1 MANGQSAGW
10 SPGDVTGH
18 DSMWPV
24 ELIVRLIA
32 NALGLAVAAW
42 IFSGITIGGDTDREQ
57 FFTLV
62 GVALIFGVVN
72 LFVRPV
78 VAFLSIPLYIL
89 TLGLMYFVVNALM
102 LMLTSWFAGV
112 IDVAFHVDGF
122 WTAVGGGI
130 VIALIS
136 WGVTTLLPDF
146 D

>member
-1 MANGQSAGW
+1 V
-10 SPGDVTGH
+10 DI
-18 DSMWPV
+18 
-24 ELIVRLIA
+24 LIRFIG

-42 IFSGITIGGDTDREQ
+42 IFSGITVGGATDREE
-57 FFTLV
+57 FFTWL
-62 GVALIFGVVN
+62 GVSAIFGAIN

-78 VAFLSIPLYIL
+78 VAFLSIPLYII

-102 LMLTSWFAGV
+102 LMLTSWLADQ

-136 WGVTTLLPDF
+136 WGVSAVLPGGD
-146 D
+146 